1 MITAFKRIL
10 VIGIALCAVLAHA
23 GETPQKTDGGAA
35 NENNGKAERSTS
47 PWKFEVGVSA
57 GALTPIMLEAG
68 FGYKAMHLH
77 IDGFGIYKGANDFWC
92 GIRGGLVWRIPRDL
106 PFSVEFGIGGGYEF
120 AEAPNGIH
128 QAVNKANEAHYLYD
142 FNFKEKLDIS
152 AEMRI
157 HLFGFFTQIDI
168 PVYNI
173 MDHEAPDMLWRIG
186 YLVKF

>member
-1 MITAFKRIL
+1 MLQGISIKRIIL
-10 VIGIALCAVLAHA
+10 ALAMFASLSFGELSLEGIPLRFA
-23 GETPQKTDGGAA
+23 
-35 NENNGKAERSTS
+35 
-47 PWKFEVGVSA
+47 A
-57 GALTPIMLEAG
+57 GASVGKMTPVMATLG
-68 FGYKAMHLH
+68 LGYENVILYVEGM
-77 IDGFGIYKGANDFWC
+77 GAHKKDNDFWC

-106 PFSVEFGIGGGYEF
+106 PFSIEFGIGGGYEF

-128 QAVNKANEAHYLYD
+128 QAVNKANDARYLYD
-142 FNFKEKLDIS
+142 FNFKENLDIS

-186 YLVKF
+186 YLVEF